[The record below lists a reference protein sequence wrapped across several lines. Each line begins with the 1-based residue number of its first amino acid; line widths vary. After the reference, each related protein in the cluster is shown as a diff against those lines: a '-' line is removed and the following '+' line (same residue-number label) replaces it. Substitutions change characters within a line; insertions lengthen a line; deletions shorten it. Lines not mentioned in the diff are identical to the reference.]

1 MESERVG
8 LCMKQA
14 QYVRNLVA
22 FIVVTLPW
30 GGCIKKGLSVYGR
43 CLKWEW
49 QVNLQQASLEKRDE

>member
-1 MESERVG
+1 
-8 LCMKQA
+8 MKQA